1 MQVSSGCILLTLTAS
16 STSLNWYSKI
26 AHEVQIDHRG
36 YAFSYDDVT
45 IDPKHDAAGVV
56 TGTNPE
62 LLTIVVGG
70 YEDEAAAILQSALY

>member
-1 MQVSSGCILLTLTAS
+1 M
-16 STSLNWYSKI
+16 
-26 AHEVQIDHRG
+26 QIDHRG